1 MKPLLVDFLSLVT
14 GSTFED
20 YKHQVFYNPSLLFLQ
35 SELFEAKYS
44 METIQPWAPIKH

>member
-1 MKPLLVDFLSLVT
+1 MKPLLVEFLT

-20 YKHQVFYNPSLLFLQ
+20 YEHQVFYNLSLLFLQ